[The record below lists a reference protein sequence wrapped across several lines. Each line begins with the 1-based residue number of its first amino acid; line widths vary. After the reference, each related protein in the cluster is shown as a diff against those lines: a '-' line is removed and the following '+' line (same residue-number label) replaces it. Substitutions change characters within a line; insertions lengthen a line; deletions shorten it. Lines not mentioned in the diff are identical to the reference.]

1 MTTTTTPPTTAPGA
15 HAAVPTGADLDG
27 GTSAAVAASPGPAR
41 RDTGTMRAV
50 VIERTGGPEQLTA
63 TRVPLPSRL
72 ASEVLVRVVAAG
84 VDSVDAECRAG
95 RGDSAGIGTFPAV
108 LGRCF
113 SGVVVEGPYA
123 SHPLRPGDAVFG
135 TTLSPRG
142 SGSYAE
148 HLTVPAMAVAHKPTS
163 LSHVEAAAVPLAALT
178 AWGMV
183 VEVAKAHQGQRI
195 LVQAAAG
202 GVGHLAVQL
211 ASHFGAHVVAVASPS
226 NAGWLR
232 SLGADEVVDRSS
244 TDLARTV
251 RDVDVVLGL
260 VDDVRV
266 ALASAATLR
275 RGGLLVHAPARS
287 LPEVLAG
294 AAATGVRATGY
305 EASPDA
311 AALSVVARLL
321 DAGDLRVHVDDVYAL
336 EDAAEAHARL
346 ERRHVR
352 GRLVLAVSEE

>member
-1 MTTTTTPPTTAPGA
+1 MTTTTPPTTT
-15 HAAVPTGADLDG
+15 TGA
-27 GTSAAVAASPGPAR
+27 GPAPADSAPR
-41 RDTGTMRAV
+41 STPSATMRAV
-50 VIERTGGPEQLTA
+50 VIERTGGPEQLVA
-63 TRVPLPSRL
+63 TDVPLPARL

-95 RGDSAGIGTFPAV
+95 RGDSAGIGAFPAV

-123 SHPLRPGDAVFG
+123 SHHLRPGDRVFG

-148 HLTVPAMAVAHKPTS
+148 YLTVPAMAVAHAPTT

-183 VEVAKAHQGQRI
+183 VEVAKAHRGQRI

-211 ASHFGAHVVAVASPS
+211 ASHFGAHVVAVASQP
-226 NAGWLR
+226 NAAWLR
-232 SLGADEVVDRSS
+232 GLGADEVVDRGS
-244 TDLARTV
+244 TDLARAV
-251 RDVDVVLGL
+251 RDVDVALGL
-260 VDDVRV
+260 VDDVPT
-266 ALASAATLR
+266 ALAAAGTLR

-294 AAATGVRATGY
+294 AAAAGVRATGY

-311 AALSVVARLL
+311 AALAVVARLL
-321 DAGDLRVHVDDVYAL
+321 DAGDLRVHVDDVYDLA
-336 EDAAEAHARL
+336 DAAEAHARL

>member
-1 MTTTTTPPTTAPGA
+1 MTTTTTPPTT
-15 HAAVPTGADLDG
+15 T
-27 GTSAAVAASPGPAR
+27 GTSAGAAAGTAPAGIAAR
-41 RDTGTMRAV
+41 GTGTMRAV

-148 HLTVPAMAVAHKPTS
+148 LLTVPAMAVAHKPTS

-321 DAGDLRVHVDDVYAL
+321 DAGDLSVHVDDVYAL

>member
-1 MTTTTTPPTTAPGA
+1 MTTTTSTPGTTA
-15 HAAVPTGADLDG
+15 
-27 GTSAAVAASPGPAR
+27 R
-41 RDTGTMRAV
+41 RTPSTTMRAV
-50 VIERTGGPEQLTA
+50 VIERTGGPEQLVA
-63 TRVPLPSRL
+63 RDVPLPDRL

-95 RGDSAGIGTFPAV
+95 RGDSAGIGTYPAV

-123 SHPLRPGDAVFG
+123 SHPLRAGDRVFG

-148 HLTVPAMAVAHKPTS
+148 YLSVPAMAVAHAPAT
-163 LSHVEAAAVPLAALT
+163 LTHLEAAAVPLAALT

-211 ASHFGAHVVAVASPS
+211 ASHFGAHVVAVASQP
-226 NAGWLR
+226 NAAWLR
-232 SLGADEVVDRSS
+232 GLGAAEVVDRAS
-244 TDLARTV
+244 TDLARAV

-260 VDDVRV
+260 VDDVP
-266 ALASAATLR
+266 ATLASAATLR

-287 LPEVLAG
+287 LAEVLAG
-294 AAATGVRATGY
+294 AAAAGVRATGY

-311 AALSVVARLL
+311 AALAVVARLL
-321 DAGDLRVHVDDVYAL
+321 DAGDLRVHVDDVYDV

-352 GRLVLAVSEE
+352 GRLVLAVSDD

>member
-15 HAAVPTGADLDG
+15 PATAPTSTELDG
-27 GTSAAVAASPGPAR
+27 GTSATVAAAPGPVR

-95 RGDSAGIGTFPAV
+95 RGDSAGIGAFPAV

-211 ASHFGAHVVAVASPS
+211 ASHFGAHVVAVGSPS

-321 DAGDLRVHVDDVYAL
+321 DAGDLSVHVDDVYAL